1 MARAE
6 VKRGEIWLIDLGLAQ
21 KVRPAVVLSVPP
33 LDQERALVSYV
44 PRTTA
49 VRRTRFEVPH
59 TAPNFLP
66 GVFDAQSLGTVPAVK
81 LVRKLAL
88 VDSGTMNLVEASVCR
103 WLGLAAAQ
111 A

>member
-21 KVRPAVVLSVPP
+21 KIRPAVVLSVPT
-33 LDQERALVSYV
+33 LEEERVLVSYV

-49 VRRTRFEVPH
+49 VRGTRFEVPH

-81 LVRKLAL
+81 LVRKLAI
-88 VDSGTMNLVEASVCR
+88 VDSRTMTLVEAAVCR
-103 WLGLAAAQ
+103 WLGLGKAEA
-111 A
+111 

>member
-21 KVRPAVVLSVPP
+21 KIRPAVVLSVPP
-33 LDQERALVSYV
+33 LGEERALVSYV

-59 TAPNFLP
+59 TARNFLP

-81 LVRKLAL
+81 LVRKLGIL
-88 VDSGTMNLVEASVCR
+88 DSGTMNLVEAAVCR
-103 WLGLAAAQ
+103 WLGLEKTEA
-111 A
+111 

>member
-1 MARAE
+1 M
-6 VKRGEIWLIDLGLAQ
+6 
-21 KVRPAVVLSVPP
+21 
-33 LDQERALVSYV
+33 
-44 PRTTA
+44 
-49 VRRTRFEVPH
+49 PH

-88 VDSGTMNLVEASVCR
+88 MDSGTMTLVEASVCR
-103 WLGLAAAQ
+103 WLGLATAQ

>member
-1 MARAE
+1 VARAE

-21 KVRPAVVLSVPP
+21 KIRPAVVLSVPP
-33 LDQERALVSYV
+33 LGEERALVSYV

-59 TAPNFLP
+59 TARNFLP

-81 LVRKLAL
+81 LVRKLGIL
-88 VDSGTMNLVEASVCR
+88 DSGTMNLVEAAVCR
-103 WLGLAAAQ
+103 WLGLEKTEA
-111 A
+111 